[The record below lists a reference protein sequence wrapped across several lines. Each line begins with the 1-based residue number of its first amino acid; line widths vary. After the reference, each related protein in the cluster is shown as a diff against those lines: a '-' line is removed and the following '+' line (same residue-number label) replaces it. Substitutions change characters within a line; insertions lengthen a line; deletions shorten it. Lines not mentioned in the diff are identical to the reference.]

1 MKIVEPKAE
10 VFLMA
15 LRSLSRAEKDA
26 VIAGLLDDPDLR
38 EDILDL
44 ITVYQ
49 RREEPSRPFKEYLT
63 KTGK

>member
-1 MKIVEPKAE
+1 MKAVESKAE

-26 VIAGLLDDPDLR
+26 VIARLLDDPDLR

-44 ITVYQ
+44 ITNYQ
-49 RREEPSRPFKEYLT
+49 RREEPSRSFREYLAE
-63 KTGK
+63 TGK

>member
-1 MKIVEPKAE
+1 MKTVESKAE

-26 VIAGLLDDPDLR
+26 VIARLLDDPDLR

-44 ITVYQ
+44 ITIYQ
-49 RREEPSRPFKEYLT
+49 RREEPSRSFREYLAET
-63 KTGK
+63 RK